1 MDEPS
6 PGNLRLSTAKFL
18 ALLSLLM
25 PAFSLATNPRALP
38 IALLLCRIAPLPI
51 ISLDIIPKL
60 RCKVLAPVIF
70 GAVSLD
76 Q

>member
-6 PGNLRLSTAKFL
+6 PGNLRLSTEKISTF
-18 ALLSLLM
+18 LSLLM
-25 PAFSLATNPRALP
+25 PAFSLATNPHALP
-38 IALLLCRIAPLPI
+38 IVLPLCCIAPLPI
-51 ISLDIIPKL
+51 VSLDTIPKL